1 VADAPAARWCDIS
14 VRYPYAD
21 APAVGPASLAVGRS
35 ERVLLVGA
43 SGSGKSTLLATLT
56 GLIPHTIPAEVTG
69 KVELRGEDV
78 ATRTPAQWS
87 ASVGQMFQNPEQT
100 LCGMTVGD
108 EVAFALENQALP
120 ADEIEARI
128 GSALAQVGLSEDWR
142 GRRTM
147 QLSGGEKQLVALA
160 ALIAQQTPL
169 LVVDE
174 PTAHLAPAAA
184 THLRRLLLDRPGDAS
199 VLIVDHRVDDLAGL
213 VDRVVLID
221 ADGHAMDGGS
231 PRAFFRAHYDKL
243 AALGIA
249 IPPPAAL
256 DAALQ
261 AAGIVLAEATLTME
275 EAVAWLEALPTRE
288 KAAAQEIASTFAV
301 AHQAGQSVQASTKV
315 VAALEGASCA
325 PLFGPTVLRDV
336 SLTVRRGETIA
347 IVGRNGA
354 GKSTLAASLA
364 GLLRLKAGRRI
375 GPMGAISF
383 QNPENQFLAGSV
395 REEVRDAW
403 LAAGADAASAEAKA
417 EAMLA
422 QWGLSEL
429 AAAHPFELSQGQ
441 KRRLSLAIITAG
453 GRWPLLVLDEP
464 TAGLDGA
471 GRAALEAEIRSLAG
485 AGHAVALVTHD
496 LDFALASCARSVVV
510 DDGGIAA
517 DGPSRTVLRDTAL
530 LERSGLAAPALLPLL
545 HFLEEGRC

>member
-1 VADAPAARWCDIS
+1 VADAPAARWRDVG

-21 APAVGPASLAVGRS
+21 APAVGPASLTVGRG

-69 KVELRGEDV
+69 KVELRGENV

-87 ASVGQMFQNPEQT
+87 ADVGQMFQNPEQT

-120 ADEIEARI
+120 AEEIETRI
-128 GSALAQVGLSEDWR
+128 GWALAQVGLPENWR
-142 GRRTM
+142 SRRTM

-160 ALIAQQTPL
+160 ALIAQHTPL

-184 THLRRLLLDRPGDAS
+184 THLRRLLLDRPGDAA

-213 VDRVVLID
+213 VDRVALID
-221 ADGHAMDGGS
+221 ADGSAVDGGA
-231 PRAFFRAHYDKL
+231 PRAFFRAHHDRL

-256 DAALQ
+256 DAALR
-261 AAGIVLAEATLTME
+261 ADGIVLAEAPLTME
-275 EAVAWLEALPTRE
+275 DAVAGLEALPPGE
-288 KAAAQEIASTFAV
+288 KAAAREIASAFAT
-301 AHQAGQSVQASTKV
+301 AHQARQSASASTEF
-315 VAALEGASCA
+315 VAALENASCA

-336 SLTVRRGETIA
+336 SLAVRRGETIA

-364 GLLRLKAGRRI
+364 GLLRLKAGRRT

-403 LAAGADAASAEAKA
+403 LAAGTDAAAAGAKV
-417 EAMLA
+417 ESTLA
-422 QWGLSEL
+422 QWRLSEL

-471 GRAALEAEIRSLAG
+471 GRAALEAEIRSLAA

-496 LDFALASCARSVVV
+496 LDFALASCARTVVV
-510 DDGGIAA
+510 DGGGIAA
-517 DGPSRTVLRDTAL
+517 DGPSGAILRDRAL

-545 HFLEEGRC
+545 DFLEENRC

>member
-1 VADAPAARWCDIS
+1 MADAPAARWRDVS

-21 APAVGPASLAVGRS
+21 APAVGPASLTVKRG
-35 ERVLLVGA
+35 ERVLLIGA

-56 GLIPHTIPAEVTG
+56 GLVPHTMPADVTG

-120 ADEIEARI
+120 AEEIETRI
-128 GSALAQVGLSEDWR
+128 TLALAQVGLPEDWR

-147 QLSGGEKQLVALA
+147 ELSGGEKQLVALA
-160 ALIAQQTPL
+160 ALLAQHAPL

-184 THLRRLLLDRPGDAS
+184 THLRRLLLNRPGDAS

-221 ADGHAMDGGS
+221 ADGSAVDGGA
-231 PRAFFRAHYDKL
+231 PRAFFRTHYDKL

-249 IPPPAAL
+249 IPQPAAFDAALLAQGIELAEAPLTMDEAVVTLKALPAGKQAAAREIASAFAAAHQAKRSVSIATEIVAAL
-256 DAALQ
+256 DA
-261 AAGIVLAEATLTME
+261 
-275 EAVAWLEALPTRE
+275 
-288 KAAAQEIASTFAV
+288 
-301 AHQAGQSVQASTKV
+301 
-315 VAALEGASCA
+315 ASCA

-336 SLTVRRGETIA
+336 SLTIGRGETVA

-517 DGPSRTVLRDTAL
+517 DGPSDTILRETAL
-530 LERSGLAAPALLPLL
+530 LERSGLAVPALLPLL